1 MFDLTGMTALVTG
14 ASGGIGFE
22 IARAL
27 MRQGAKV
34 ALSGTSEE
42 KLSAARERTQVLRDG
57 EAVHFSVDGFD
68 GSSIEHPILPCNLS
82 DPAAVDA
89 LVPQAVEAL
98 GGKLDILVNNAGI
111 TRDNLILRMK
121 DEEWSQVI
129 AVNLEAAFRLCRAA
143 AKPMMKARFGRII
156 SITSVVG
163 VTGNPGQSNYCASKA
178 GIIGMSKSLGQELA
192 SRGIT
197 VNCVA
202 PGFIRSAMTDALNDA
217 QKGTILAK
225 IPVGDLGDGD
235 DIGAA
240 VAYLASKEAGYV
252 NGQTL
257 HVNGGMAMI

>member
-14 ASGGIGFE
+14 ASGGIGSE

-27 MRQGAKV
+27 AAQGARL
-34 ALSGTSEE
+34 ALSGSNAD
-42 KLSAARERTQVLRDG
+42 KLAAFAAELGGDHAQLVT
-57 EAVHFSVDGFD
+57 
-68 GSSIEHPILPCNLS
+68 NLS
-82 DPAAVDA
+82 DGAAVDA

-98 GGKLDILVNNAGI
+98 GGKLDILVNNAGV
-111 TRDNLILRMK
+111 TRDNLAMRMK
-121 DEEWSQVI
+121 DEEWDQVI
-129 AVNLEAAFRLCRAA
+129 RINLEAAFRLCRAA

-163 VTGNPGQSNYCASKA
+163 VTGNPGQANYAASKA
-178 GIIGMSKSLGQELA
+178 GIIGMSKALAQELA
-192 SRGIT
+192 SRNIT

-202 PGFIRSAMTDALNDA
+202 PGFIASAMTDALPDA
-217 QKGTILAK
+217 QKDALNAR
-225 IPVGDLGDGD
+225 IPAGKMGEGQ

-252 NGQTL
+252 TGQTL